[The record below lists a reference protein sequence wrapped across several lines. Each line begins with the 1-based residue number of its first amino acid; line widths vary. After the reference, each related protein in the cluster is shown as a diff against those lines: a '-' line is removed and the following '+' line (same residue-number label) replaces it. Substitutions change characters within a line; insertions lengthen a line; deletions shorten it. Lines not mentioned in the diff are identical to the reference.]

1 VTQASI
7 WWNCHDK
14 LFLQMHGTV
23 KEFSCPALTVLQAT
37 VVAQTIAQ
45 SNIRGPL
52 SIFEM
57 VELEQEI
64 DKLDLSD
71 LVF

>member
-1 VTQASI
+1 
-7 WWNCHDK
+7 
-14 LFLQMHGTV
+14 MHGTV